1 MKKFFLFGSLML
13 LPQTGNAITT
23 TIPAGT
29 VSSGGDIMSIVTQN
43 VYGEAD
49 NYTVFGTQ
57 QVMSGGKT
65 NGSIIYSYGQQNVLS
80 GGVSNNTTVQYYGM
94 QNINGSSYNSSVD
107 TRGTI
112 NVNRGGYAE
121 GTIVNGGTYSVLSG
135 ASSSQTIVNSG
146 REYVTGT
153 EENAT
158 INGGTQEIKSGGIA
172 ENTTINNGGTQ
183 QVDEGGTA
191 KETII
196 SSGGSAVVYGTSTG
210 TLVDSGAKFKIYG
223 SGVAENTIIS
233 GGTMEVSGSGTSLS
247 SQMISGIQRVYGL
260 ASGSSISG
268 GTQTV
273 YSGGKAENTKISG
286 DGIQNVSYSGL
297 AVSTNLYGGTQNINN
312 GATAQN
318 TVLSGGEMNVLS
330 GGTAMGT
337 ELNTGT
343 EIVSGTDSGSIING
357 GLQQIAS
364 GGKAV
369 STTIN
374 GGTQEIQEGGS
385 SEGTVINTNGLQQ
398 VASGG
403 VSVNTTISGGEMNV
417 LSGGTATGTELNSGT
432 EIVSGTD
439 SGSTINGGLQQIA
452 DGGKA
457 VSTTINGGTQEI
469 QEGGSSEG
477 TVINTNGLQQ
487 VASGGVSDNTTI
499 NGGEMNVLS
508 GGTATG
514 TELNSGTEIV
524 SGTDSG
530 STINGGTQSIY
541 GGGISEN
548 PNVKGGNLRIYQGG
562 TSINTTVTQGSAEL
576 YTGGTLSGQTQISQ
590 GTLNIYG
597 DNTIPTLILNDSMVN
612 IPQSGGYSTLQI
624 GELNGSGIFNLSSNL
639 ADDEFDSL
647 EITNG
652 TGNFGIIFHDYSSE
666 GTLPTKIKIINKAGS
681 ANDNFYL
688 IGDAVDVGA
697 FQYKLLQEG
706 NNWLLSRTQQ
716 LTDSSLIAK
725 NTYTSLSS
733 LFYTHLT
740 PIYNRLHI
748 AHPQNKHDNGLWIK
762 AINRRIKFDY
772 KDMTNSHMDVYGT
785 AIGFDREAA
794 ISDGYIITLGAYG
807 SYSYSRQKY
816 NQRGHADGD
825 TESLGLYASL
835 TTPSLLSFDVVGS
848 YYWHDQKIRS
858 YTPSGSPVDGKFTNN
873 GWQVSSYVSRRFD
886 FGEQWYVS
894 PIAGLRYMRI
904 EGVNYHTNFNTPVS
918 ANASDFLSGSIGLSA
933 GKRITL
939 QSASILDAYGRFNLI
954 HDWDGKSN
962 VTVADYTFTEDVST
976 MRYELGAGLNFYN
989 SEDSGAGYLD
999 VSTQLGSKVRYPW
1012 EINVG
1017 WQYKF

>member
-29 VSSGGDIMSIVTQN
+29 VSSGGDIMSIITQN

-330 GGTAMGT
+330 GGTATGT

-364 GGKAV
+364 GGNAV
-369 STTIN
+369 SATIN

-403 VSVNTTISGGEMNV
+403 VSVNTTI
-417 LSGGTATGTELNSGT
+417 
-432 EIVSGTD
+432 
-439 SGSTINGGLQQIA
+439 
-452 DGGKA
+452 
-457 VSTTINGGTQEI
+457 
-469 QEGGSSEG
+469 
-477 TVINTNGLQQ
+477 
-487 VASGGVSDNTTI
+487 

-530 STINGGTQSIY
+530 SIINGGLQQIADGGKAVSTTINGGTQSIY

-548 PNVKGGNLRIYQGG
+548 PNVRGGNLRIYQGG
-562 TSINTTVTQGSAEL
+562 TSINTTITQGSAEL
-576 YTGGTLSGQTQISQ
+576 YTGGSLSGQTQISQ

-681 ANDNFYL
+681 ANDDFYL

-772 KDMTNSHMDVYGT
+772 KDMTNSRMDVYGT

-835 TTPSLLSFDVVGS
+835 TTPNLWSFDVVGS

>member
-29 VSSGGDIMSIVTQN
+29 VSSGGDIMSIITQN

-49 NYTVFGTQ
+49 NYTVSGTQ

-196 SSGGSAVVYGTSTG
+196 SSGGRAVVYGTSTG

-223 SGVAENTIIS
+223 GGVAENTIIS

-297 AVSTNLYGGTQNINN
+297 TVSTNLYGGTQNINN

-330 GGTAMGT
+330 GGTATGT
-337 ELNTGT
+337 ELNSGT

-457 VSTTINGGTQEI
+457 VSTTINGGTQ
-469 QEGGSSEG
+469 
-477 TVINTNGLQQ
+477 
-487 VASGGVSDNTTI
+487 
-499 NGGEMNVLS
+499 
-508 GGTATG
+508 
-514 TELNSGTEIV
+514 
-524 SGTDSG
+524 
-530 STINGGTQSIY
+530 SIY

-597 DNTIPTLILNDSMVN
+597 DNTIPTLILNNSMVN

-666 GTLPTKIKIINKAGS
+666 GTLPTKIKIINEAGS
-681 ANDNFYL
+681 ANDDFYL

-835 TTPSLLSFDVVGS
+835 TTPSLLSFGVVGS

>member
-403 VSVNTTISGGEMNV
+403 VSDNTTINGGEMNV

-439 SGSTINGGLQQIA
+439 SGSTINGGLQQIT

-457 VSTTINGGTQEI
+457 VST
-469 QEGGSSEG
+469 
-477 TVINTNGLQQ
+477 
-487 VASGGVSDNTTI
+487 
-499 NGGEMNVLS
+499 
-508 GGTATG
+508 
-514 TELNSGTEIV
+514 
-524 SGTDSG
+524 
-530 STINGGTQSIY
+530 TINGGTQSIY

-597 DNTIPTLILNDSMVN
+597 DNTIPTLILNNSMVN

-681 ANDNFYL
+681 ANDDFYL

-772 KDMTNSHMDVYGT
+772 KDMTNSRMDVYGT

-904 EGVNYHTNFNTPVS
+904 EGVNYHTNFNTPVR

>member
-318 TVLSGGEMNVLS
+318 TVL
-330 GGTAMGT
+330 
-337 ELNTGT
+337 
-343 EIVSGTDSGSIING
+343 
-357 GLQQIAS
+357 
-364 GGKAV
+364 
-369 STTIN
+369 
-374 GGTQEIQEGGS
+374 
-385 SEGTVINTNGLQQ
+385 
-398 VASGG
+398 
-403 VSVNTTISGGEMNV
+403 SGGEMNV

-772 KDMTNSHMDVYGT
+772 KDMTNSRMDVYGT

>member
-29 VSSGGDIMSIVTQN
+29 VSSGGDIMSIITQN

-330 GGTAMGT
+330 GGTATGT

-364 GGKAV
+364 GGNAV
-369 STTIN
+369 SATIN

-439 SGSTINGGLQQIA
+439 SGSIINGGLQQIA

-457 VSTTINGGTQEI
+457 VSTTINGGTQ
-469 QEGGSSEG
+469 
-477 TVINTNGLQQ
+477 
-487 VASGGVSDNTTI
+487 
-499 NGGEMNVLS
+499 
-508 GGTATG
+508 
-514 TELNSGTEIV
+514 
-524 SGTDSG
+524 
-530 STINGGTQSIY
+530 SIY

-548 PNVKGGNLRIYQGG
+548 PNVRGGNLRIYQGG
-562 TSINTTVTQGSAEL
+562 TSINTTITQGSAEL
-576 YTGGTLSGQTQISQ
+576 YTGGSLSGQTQISQ

-597 DNTIPTLILNDSMVN
+597 DNTIPTLILNNSMVN

-681 ANDNFYL
+681 ANDDFYL

-772 KDMTNSHMDVYGT
+772 KDMTNSRMDVYGT

-835 TTPSLLSFDVVGS
+835 TTPNLWSFDVVGS

-904 EGVNYHTNFNTPVS
+904 EGVNYHTNFNTPVR

>member
-94 QNINGSSYNSSVD
+94 QNINGSSYNSSVN

-233 GGTMEVSGSGTSLS
+233 G
-247 SQMISGIQRVYGL
+247 
-260 ASGSSISG
+260 
-268 GTQTV
+268 
-273 YSGGKAENTKISG
+273 

-330 GGTAMGT
+330 GGTATGT

-364 GGKAV
+364 
-369 STTIN
+369 
-374 GGTQEIQEGGS
+374 
-385 SEGTVINTNGLQQ
+385 
-398 VASGG
+398 
-403 VSVNTTISGGEMNV
+403 
-417 LSGGTATGTELNSGT
+417 
-432 EIVSGTD
+432 
-439 SGSTINGGLQQIA
+439 
-452 DGGKA
+452 GGKA

-530 STINGGTQSIY
+530 STINGGLQQITDGGKAVSTTINGGTQSIY

-597 DNTIPTLILNDSMVN
+597 DNTIPTLILNNSMVN

-666 GTLPTKIKIINKAGS
+666 GNLPTKIKIINKAGS
-681 ANDNFYL
+681 ANDDFYL

-772 KDMTNSHMDVYGT
+772 KDMTNSRMDVYGT

-873 GWQVSSYVSRRFD
+873 GWQVSSYVSRRFE
-886 FGEQWYVS
+886 FGKQWYVS

>member
-330 GGTAMGT
+330 GGTATGT
-337 ELNTGT
+337 ELNSGT
-343 EIVSGTDSGSIING
+343 EIVSGTDSGSMING

-439 SGSTINGGLQQIA
+439 SGSTINGGLQQIT

-457 VSTTINGGTQEI
+457 VST
-469 QEGGSSEG
+469 
-477 TVINTNGLQQ
+477 
-487 VASGGVSDNTTI
+487 
-499 NGGEMNVLS
+499 
-508 GGTATG
+508 
-514 TELNSGTEIV
+514 
-524 SGTDSG
+524 
-530 STINGGTQSIY
+530 TINGGTQSIY

-562 TSINTTVTQGSAEL
+562 TSINTTITQGSAEL

-597 DNTIPTLILNDSMVN
+597 DNTIPTLILNNSMVN

-681 ANDNFYL
+681 ANDDFYL

-772 KDMTNSHMDVYGT
+772 KDMTNSRMDVYGT

>member
-49 NYTVFGTQ
+49 NYTVSGTQ

-65 NGSIIYSYGQQNVLS
+65 NGSIIYSYAQQNVLS

-223 SGVAENTIIS
+223 GGVAENTIIS

-297 AVSTNLYGGTQNINN
+297 TVSTNLYGGTQNINN

-318 TVLSGGEMNVLS
+318 TVL
-330 GGTAMGT
+330 
-337 ELNTGT
+337 
-343 EIVSGTDSGSIING
+343 
-357 GLQQIAS
+357 
-364 GGKAV
+364 
-369 STTIN
+369 
-374 GGTQEIQEGGS
+374 
-385 SEGTVINTNGLQQ
+385 
-398 VASGG
+398 
-403 VSVNTTISGGEMNV
+403 SGGEMNV

-439 SGSTINGGLQQIA
+439 SGSTINGGLQQIT

-457 VSTTINGGTQEI
+457 VST
-469 QEGGSSEG
+469 
-477 TVINTNGLQQ
+477 
-487 VASGGVSDNTTI
+487 
-499 NGGEMNVLS
+499 
-508 GGTATG
+508 
-514 TELNSGTEIV
+514 
-524 SGTDSG
+524 
-530 STINGGTQSIY
+530 TINGGTQSIY

-597 DNTIPTLILNDSMVN
+597 DNTIPTLILNNSMVN

-666 GTLPTKIKIINKAGS
+666 GTLPTKIKIINEAGS
-681 ANDNFYL
+681 DNDDFYL

-999 VSTQLGSKVRYPW
+999 ISTQLGSKVRYPW

>member
-223 SGVAENTIIS
+223 GGVAENTIIS

-330 GGTAMGT
+330 GGTATGT
-337 ELNTGT
+337 ELNSGT

-439 SGSTINGGLQQIA
+439 SGSTINGGLQQIT

-457 VSTTINGGTQEI
+457 VST
-469 QEGGSSEG
+469 
-477 TVINTNGLQQ
+477 
-487 VASGGVSDNTTI
+487 
-499 NGGEMNVLS
+499 
-508 GGTATG
+508 
-514 TELNSGTEIV
+514 
-524 SGTDSG
+524 
-530 STINGGTQSIY
+530 TINGGTQSIY

-562 TSINTTVTQGSAEL
+562 TSINTTITQGSAEL

-597 DNTIPTLILNDSMVN
+597 DNTIPTLILNNSMVN

-681 ANDNFYL
+681 ANDDFYL

-772 KDMTNSHMDVYGT
+772 KDMTNSRMDVYGT

>member
-29 VSSGGDIMSIVTQN
+29 VSSGGDIMSIITQN

-330 GGTAMGT
+330 GGTATGT
-337 ELNTGT
+337 ELNSGT

-364 GGKAV
+364 
-369 STTIN
+369 
-374 GGTQEIQEGGS
+374 
-385 SEGTVINTNGLQQ
+385 
-398 VASGG
+398 
-403 VSVNTTISGGEMNV
+403 
-417 LSGGTATGTELNSGT
+417 
-432 EIVSGTD
+432 
-439 SGSTINGGLQQIA
+439 
-452 DGGKA
+452 GGKA

>member
-1 MKKFFLFGSLML
+1 
-13 LPQTGNAITT
+13 
-23 TIPAGT
+23 
-29 VSSGGDIMSIVTQN
+29 
-43 VYGEAD
+43 
-49 NYTVFGTQ
+49 
-57 QVMSGGKT
+57 
-65 NGSIIYSYGQQNVLS
+65 
-80 GGVSNNTTVQYYGM
+80 
-94 QNINGSSYNSSVD
+94 
-107 TRGTI
+107 
-112 NVNRGGYAE
+112 
-121 GTIVNGGTYSVLSG
+121 
-135 ASSSQTIVNSG
+135 
-146 REYVTGT
+146 
-153 EENAT
+153 
-158 INGGTQEIKSGGIA
+158 
-172 ENTTINNGGTQ
+172 
-183 QVDEGGTA
+183 
-191 KETII
+191 
-196 SSGGSAVVYGTSTG
+196 
-210 TLVDSGAKFKIYG
+210 
-223 SGVAENTIIS
+223 
-233 GGTMEVSGSGTSLS
+233 
-247 SQMISGIQRVYGL
+247 
-260 ASGSSISG
+260 
-268 GTQTV
+268 
-273 YSGGKAENTKISG
+273 
-286 DGIQNVSYSGL
+286 
-297 AVSTNLYGGTQNINN
+297 
-312 GATAQN
+312 
-318 TVLSGGEMNVLS
+318 MNVLS

-439 SGSTINGGLQQIA
+439 SGSIINGGLQQIT

-457 VSTTINGGTQEI
+457 VST
-469 QEGGSSEG
+469 
-477 TVINTNGLQQ
+477 
-487 VASGGVSDNTTI
+487 
-499 NGGEMNVLS
+499 
-508 GGTATG
+508 
-514 TELNSGTEIV
+514 
-524 SGTDSG
+524 
-530 STINGGTQSIY
+530 TINGGTQSIY

-597 DNTIPTLILNDSMVN
+597 DNTIPTLILNNSMVN

-681 ANDNFYL
+681 ANDDFYL

-772 KDMTNSHMDVYGT
+772 KDMTNSRMDVYGT

-835 TTPSLLSFDVVGS
+835 TTPNLWSFDVVGS

-886 FGEQWYVS
+886 FGKQWYVS

-904 EGVNYHTNFNTPVS
+904 EGVNYHTNFNTPVR

>member
-29 VSSGGDIMSIVTQN
+29 VSSGGDIMSIITQN

-330 GGTAMGT
+330 GGTATGT

-364 GGKAV
+364 GGNAV
-369 STTIN
+369 SATIN

-439 SGSTINGGLQQIA
+439 SGSIINGGLQQIA

-457 VSTTINGGTQEI
+457 VST
-469 QEGGSSEG
+469 
-477 TVINTNGLQQ
+477 
-487 VASGGVSDNTTI
+487 
-499 NGGEMNVLS
+499 
-508 GGTATG
+508 
-514 TELNSGTEIV
+514 
-524 SGTDSG
+524 
-530 STINGGTQSIY
+530 TINGGTQSIY

-562 TSINTTVTQGSAEL
+562 TSINTTITQGSAEL

-597 DNTIPTLILNDSMVN
+597 DNTIPTLILNNSMVN

-681 ANDNFYL
+681 ANDDFYL

-772 KDMTNSHMDVYGT
+772 KDMTNSRMDVYGT

-873 GWQVSSYVSRRFD
+873 GWQVSSYVSRRFE
-886 FGEQWYVS
+886 FGKQWYVS

>member
-1 MKKFFLFGSLML
+1 MMFKVYFFKLKKQEMANMKKFFLFGSLML

-29 VSSGGDIMSIVTQN
+29 VSSGGDIMSIITQN

-223 SGVAENTIIS
+223 GGVAENTIIS

-273 YSGGKAENTKISG
+273 YSEGKAENTKISG

-330 GGTAMGT
+330 GGTATGT

-369 STTIN
+369 SATIN

-403 VSVNTTISGGEMNV
+403 VSV
-417 LSGGTATGTELNSGT
+417 
-432 EIVSGTD
+432 
-439 SGSTINGGLQQIA
+439 
-452 DGGKA
+452 
-457 VSTTINGGTQEI
+457 
-469 QEGGSSEG
+469 
-477 TVINTNGLQQ
+477 
-487 VASGGVSDNTTI
+487 NTTI

-904 EGVNYHTNFNTPVS
+904 EGVNYHTNFNTPVR

>member
-330 GGTAMGT
+330 GGTATGT
-337 ELNTGT
+337 ELNSGT
-343 EIVSGTDSGSIING
+343 EIVSGTDSGSTING
-357 GLQQIAS
+357 GLQQIAD

-439 SGSTINGGLQQIA
+439 SGSTINGGLQQIT

-457 VSTTINGGTQEI
+457 VST
-469 QEGGSSEG
+469 
-477 TVINTNGLQQ
+477 
-487 VASGGVSDNTTI
+487 
-499 NGGEMNVLS
+499 
-508 GGTATG
+508 
-514 TELNSGTEIV
+514 
-524 SGTDSG
+524 
-530 STINGGTQSIY
+530 TINGGTQSIY

-562 TSINTTVTQGSAEL
+562 TSINTTITQGSAEL

-597 DNTIPTLILNDSMVN
+597 DNTIPTLILNNSMVN

-666 GTLPTKIKIINKAGS
+666 GNLPTKIKIINKAGS
-681 ANDNFYL
+681 ANDDFYL

-772 KDMTNSHMDVYGT
+772 KDMTNSRMDVYGT

-904 EGVNYHTNFNTPVS
+904 EGVNYHTNFNTPVR

>member
-330 GGTAMGT
+330 GGTATGT
-337 ELNTGT
+337 ELNSGT

-439 SGSTINGGLQQIA
+439 SGSIINGGLQQIA
-452 DGGKA
+452 SGGKA
-457 VSTTINGGTQEI
+457 VST
-469 QEGGSSEG
+469 
-477 TVINTNGLQQ
+477 
-487 VASGGVSDNTTI
+487 
-499 NGGEMNVLS
+499 
-508 GGTATG
+508 
-514 TELNSGTEIV
+514 
-524 SGTDSG
+524 
-530 STINGGTQSIY
+530 TINGGTQSIY

-548 PNVKGGNLRIYQGG
+548 PNVRGGNLRIYQGG

-597 DNTIPTLILNDSMVN
+597 DNTIPTLILNNSMVN

-666 GTLPTKIKIINKAGS
+666 GNLPTKIKIINKAGS
-681 ANDNFYL
+681 ANDDFYL

-772 KDMTNSHMDVYGT
+772 KDMTNSRMDVYGT

-873 GWQVSSYVSRRFD
+873 GWQVSSYVSRRFE

>member
-49 NYTVFGTQ
+49 NYTVSGTQ

-223 SGVAENTIIS
+223 VGVAENTIIS
-233 GGTMEVSGSGTSLS
+233 GGTMEVSGNGTSLS

-297 AVSTNLYGGTQNINN
+297 TVSTNLYGGTQNINN

-330 GGTAMGT
+330 GGTATGT
-337 ELNTGT
+337 ELNSGT

-457 VSTTINGGTQEI
+457 VSTTINGGTQ
-469 QEGGSSEG
+469 
-477 TVINTNGLQQ
+477 
-487 VASGGVSDNTTI
+487 
-499 NGGEMNVLS
+499 
-508 GGTATG
+508 
-514 TELNSGTEIV
+514 
-524 SGTDSG
+524 
-530 STINGGTQSIY
+530 SIY

-597 DNTIPTLILNDSMVN
+597 DNTIPTLILNNSMVN

-666 GTLPTKIKIINKAGS
+666 GNLPTKIKIINEAGS
-681 ANDNFYL
+681 ANDDFYL

>member
-29 VSSGGDIMSIVTQN
+29 VSSGGDIMSIITQN

-330 GGTAMGT
+330 GGTATGT

-439 SGSTINGGLQQIA
+439 SGSIINGGLQQIA
-452 DGGKA
+452 SGGKA
-457 VSTTINGGTQEI
+457 VST
-469 QEGGSSEG
+469 
-477 TVINTNGLQQ
+477 
-487 VASGGVSDNTTI
+487 
-499 NGGEMNVLS
+499 
-508 GGTATG
+508 
-514 TELNSGTEIV
+514 
-524 SGTDSG
+524 
-530 STINGGTQSIY
+530 TINGGTQSIY

-562 TSINTTVTQGSAEL
+562 TSINTTITQGSAEL

-597 DNTIPTLILNDSMVN
+597 DNTIPTLILNNSMVN

-681 ANDNFYL
+681 ANDDFYL

-772 KDMTNSHMDVYGT
+772 KDMTNSRMDVYGT

-835 TTPSLLSFDVVGS
+835 TTPNLWSFDVVGS

>member
-29 VSSGGDIMSIVTQN
+29 VSSGGDIMSIITQN

-223 SGVAENTIIS
+223 DGVAENTIIS

-330 GGTAMGT
+330 GGTATGT
-337 ELNTGT
+337 ELNSGT

-364 GGKAV
+364 
-369 STTIN
+369 
-374 GGTQEIQEGGS
+374 
-385 SEGTVINTNGLQQ
+385 
-398 VASGG
+398 
-403 VSVNTTISGGEMNV
+403 
-417 LSGGTATGTELNSGT
+417 
-432 EIVSGTD
+432 
-439 SGSTINGGLQQIA
+439 
-452 DGGKA
+452 GGKA

-530 STINGGTQSIY
+530 STINGGLQQITDGGKAVSTTINGGTQSIY

-597 DNTIPTLILNDSMVN
+597 DNTIPTLILNNSMVN

-873 GWQVSSYVSRRFD
+873 GWQVSSYVSRRFE
-886 FGEQWYVS
+886 FGKQWYVS

>member
-1 MKKFFLFGSLML
+1 MMFKVYFFKLKKQEMANMKKFFLFGSLML

-29 VSSGGDIMSIVTQN
+29 VSSGGDIMSIITQN

-223 SGVAENTIIS
+223 GGVAENTIIS

-330 GGTAMGT
+330 GGTATGT

-439 SGSTINGGLQQIA
+439 SGSIINGGLQQIA
-452 DGGKA
+452 SGGKA
-457 VSTTINGGTQEI
+457 VST
-469 QEGGSSEG
+469 
-477 TVINTNGLQQ
+477 
-487 VASGGVSDNTTI
+487 
-499 NGGEMNVLS
+499 
-508 GGTATG
+508 
-514 TELNSGTEIV
+514 
-524 SGTDSG
+524 
-530 STINGGTQSIY
+530 TINGGTQSIY

-548 PNVKGGNLRIYQGG
+548 PNVRGGNLRIYQGG
-562 TSINTTVTQGSAEL
+562 TSINTTITQGSAEL
-576 YTGGTLSGQTQISQ
+576 YTGGSLSGQTQISQ

-772 KDMTNSHMDVYGT
+772 KDMTNSRMDVYGT

-873 GWQVSSYVSRRFD
+873 GWQVSSYVSRRFE
-886 FGEQWYVS
+886 FGKQWYVS

-904 EGVNYHTNFNTPVS
+904 EGVNYHTNFNTPVR

>member
-94 QNINGSSYNSSVD
+94 QNINGSSYNSSVN

-233 GGTMEVSGSGTSLS
+233 G
-247 SQMISGIQRVYGL
+247 
-260 ASGSSISG
+260 
-268 GTQTV
+268 
-273 YSGGKAENTKISG
+273 

-330 GGTAMGT
+330 GGTATGT
-337 ELNTGT
+337 ELNSGTEIVSGTDSGSIINGGLQQIASGGKAVSTTINGGTQEIQEGGSSEGTVINTNGLQQVASGGVSVNTTISGGEMNVLSGGTATGTELNSGT

-439 SGSTINGGLQQIA
+439 SGSTINGGLQQIT

-457 VSTTINGGTQEI
+457 VST
-469 QEGGSSEG
+469 
-477 TVINTNGLQQ
+477 
-487 VASGGVSDNTTI
+487 
-499 NGGEMNVLS
+499 
-508 GGTATG
+508 
-514 TELNSGTEIV
+514 
-524 SGTDSG
+524 
-530 STINGGTQSIY
+530 TINGGTQSIY

-597 DNTIPTLILNDSMVN
+597 DNTIPTLILNNSMVN

-666 GTLPTKIKIINKAGS
+666 GNLPTKIKIINKAGS
-681 ANDNFYL
+681 ANDDFYL

-772 KDMTNSHMDVYGT
+772 KDMTNSRMDVYGT

-873 GWQVSSYVSRRFD
+873 GWQVSSYVSRRFE
-886 FGEQWYVS
+886 FGKQWYVS

>member
-439 SGSTINGGLQQIA
+439 SGSIINGGLQQIT

-457 VSTTINGGTQEI
+457 VST
-469 QEGGSSEG
+469 
-477 TVINTNGLQQ
+477 
-487 VASGGVSDNTTI
+487 
-499 NGGEMNVLS
+499 
-508 GGTATG
+508 
-514 TELNSGTEIV
+514 
-524 SGTDSG
+524 
-530 STINGGTQSIY
+530 TINGGTQSIY

-562 TSINTTVTQGSAEL
+562 TSINTTITQGSAEL

-597 DNTIPTLILNDSMVN
+597 DNTIPTLILNNSMVN

-681 ANDNFYL
+681 ANDDFYL

-772 KDMTNSHMDVYGT
+772 KDMTNSRMDVYGT

-835 TTPSLLSFDVVGS
+835 TTPNLWSFDVVGS

-886 FGEQWYVS
+886 FGKQWYVS

-904 EGVNYHTNFNTPVS
+904 EGVNYHTNFNTPVR

>member
-29 VSSGGDIMSIVTQN
+29 VSSGGDIMSIITQN

-223 SGVAENTIIS
+223 DGVAENTIIS

-297 AVSTNLYGGTQNINN
+297 TVSTNLYGGTQNINN

-330 GGTAMGT
+330 GGTATGT
-337 ELNTGT
+337 ELNSGT

-417 LSGGTATGTELNSGT
+417 LSGATATGTELKAGT

-439 SGSTINGGLQQIA
+439 SGSTINGGLQQIT

-457 VSTTINGGTQEI
+457 VST
-469 QEGGSSEG
+469 
-477 TVINTNGLQQ
+477 
-487 VASGGVSDNTTI
+487 
-499 NGGEMNVLS
+499 
-508 GGTATG
+508 
-514 TELNSGTEIV
+514 
-524 SGTDSG
+524 
-530 STINGGTQSIY
+530 TINGGTQSIY

-548 PNVKGGNLRIYQGG
+548 PNVRGGNLRIYQGG

-597 DNTIPTLILNDSMVN
+597 DNTIPTLILNNSMVN

-681 ANDNFYL
+681 ANDDFYL

-904 EGVNYHTNFNTPVS
+904 EGVNYHTNFNTPVR

>member
-1 MKKFFLFGSLML
+1 
-13 LPQTGNAITT
+13 
-23 TIPAGT
+23 
-29 VSSGGDIMSIVTQN
+29 
-43 VYGEAD
+43 
-49 NYTVFGTQ
+49 
-57 QVMSGGKT
+57 
-65 NGSIIYSYGQQNVLS
+65 
-80 GGVSNNTTVQYYGM
+80 
-94 QNINGSSYNSSVD
+94 
-107 TRGTI
+107 
-112 NVNRGGYAE
+112 
-121 GTIVNGGTYSVLSG
+121 
-135 ASSSQTIVNSG
+135 
-146 REYVTGT
+146 
-153 EENAT
+153 
-158 INGGTQEIKSGGIA
+158 
-172 ENTTINNGGTQ
+172 
-183 QVDEGGTA
+183 
-191 KETII
+191 
-196 SSGGSAVVYGTSTG
+196 
-210 TLVDSGAKFKIYG
+210 
-223 SGVAENTIIS
+223 
-233 GGTMEVSGSGTSLS
+233 
-247 SQMISGIQRVYGL
+247 
-260 ASGSSISG
+260 
-268 GTQTV
+268 
-273 YSGGKAENTKISG
+273 
-286 DGIQNVSYSGL
+286 
-297 AVSTNLYGGTQNINN
+297 
-312 GATAQN
+312 
-318 TVLSGGEMNVLS
+318 
-330 GGTAMGT
+330 
-337 ELNTGT
+337 
-343 EIVSGTDSGSIING
+343 
-357 GLQQIAS
+357 
-364 GGKAV
+364 
-369 STTIN
+369 
-374 GGTQEIQEGGS
+374 
-385 SEGTVINTNGLQQ
+385 
-398 VASGG
+398 
-403 VSVNTTISGGEMNV
+403 MNV

-439 SGSTINGGLQQIA
+439 SGSTINGGLQQIT

-457 VSTTINGGTQEI
+457 VST
-469 QEGGSSEG
+469 
-477 TVINTNGLQQ
+477 
-487 VASGGVSDNTTI
+487 
-499 NGGEMNVLS
+499 
-508 GGTATG
+508 
-514 TELNSGTEIV
+514 
-524 SGTDSG
+524 
-530 STINGGTQSIY
+530 TINGGTQSIY

-597 DNTIPTLILNDSMVN
+597 DNTIPTLILNNSMVN

-681 ANDNFYL
+681 ANDDFYL

-772 KDMTNSHMDVYGT
+772 KDMTNSRMDVYGT

>member
-1 MKKFFLFGSLML
+1 MMFKVYFFKLKKQEMANMKKFFLFGSLML

-330 GGTAMGT
+330 GGTATGT

-364 GGKAV
+364 GGNAV
-369 STTIN
+369 S
-374 GGTQEIQEGGS
+374 
-385 SEGTVINTNGLQQ
+385 
-398 VASGG
+398 A
-403 VSVNTTISGGEMNV
+403 
-417 LSGGTATGTELNSGT
+417 
-432 EIVSGTD
+432 
-439 SGSTINGGLQQIA
+439 TINGGLQQIA

-530 STINGGTQSIY
+530 SIINGGLQQIADGGKAVSTTINGGTQSIY

-562 TSINTTVTQGSAEL
+562 TSINTTITQGSAEL
-576 YTGGTLSGQTQISQ
+576 YTGGSLSGQTQISQ

-624 GELNGSGIFNLSSNL
+624 GELNGSGIFNLSSNF

-666 GTLPTKIKIINKAGS
+666 GNLPTKIKIINKAGS
-681 ANDNFYL
+681 ANDDFYL

-748 AHPQNKHDNGLWIK
+748 AHPQNKHYNGLWIK

-772 KDMTNSHMDVYGT
+772 KDMTNSRMDVYGT

-886 FGEQWYVS
+886 FGKQWYVS

-904 EGVNYHTNFNTPVS
+904 EGVNYHTNFNTPVR

>member
-29 VSSGGDIMSIVTQN
+29 VSSGGDIMSIITQN

-223 SGVAENTIIS
+223 GGVAENTIIS

-330 GGTAMGT
+330 GGTATGT
-337 ELNTGT
+337 ELNSGT

-374 GGTQEIQEGGS
+374 GGTQ
-385 SEGTVINTNGLQQ
+385 
-398 VASGG
+398 
-403 VSVNTTISGGEMNV
+403 
-417 LSGGTATGTELNSGT
+417 
-432 EIVSGTD
+432 
-439 SGSTINGGLQQIA
+439 
-452 DGGKA
+452 
-457 VSTTINGGTQEI
+457 
-469 QEGGSSEG
+469 
-477 TVINTNGLQQ
+477 
-487 VASGGVSDNTTI
+487 
-499 NGGEMNVLS
+499 
-508 GGTATG
+508 
-514 TELNSGTEIV
+514 
-524 SGTDSG
+524 
-530 STINGGTQSIY
+530 SIY

-548 PNVKGGNLRIYQGG
+548 PNVRGGNLRIYQGG
-562 TSINTTVTQGSAEL
+562 TSINTTITQGSAEL
-576 YTGGTLSGQTQISQ
+576 YTGGSLSGQTQISQ

-772 KDMTNSHMDVYGT
+772 KDMTNSRMDVYGT

-873 GWQVSSYVSRRFD
+873 GWQVSSYVSRRFE
-886 FGEQWYVS
+886 FGKQWYVS

-904 EGVNYHTNFNTPVS
+904 EGVNYHTNFNTPVR

>member
-29 VSSGGDIMSIVTQN
+29 VSSGGDIMSIITQN

-223 SGVAENTIIS
+223 DGVAENTIIS

-330 GGTAMGT
+330 GGTATGT
-337 ELNTGT
+337 ELNSGT
-343 EIVSGTDSGSIING
+343 EIVSGTDSGSTING
-357 GLQQIAS
+357 GLQQITD

-439 SGSTINGGLQQIA
+439 SGSTINGGLQQIT

-457 VSTTINGGTQEI
+457 VSTTINGGTQ
-469 QEGGSSEG
+469 S
-477 TVINTNGLQQ
+477 V
-487 VASGGVSDNTTI
+487 
-499 NGGEMNVLS
+499 
-508 GGTATG
+508 
-514 TELNSGTEIV
+514 
-524 SGTDSG
+524 
-530 STINGGTQSIY
+530 Y

-597 DNTIPTLILNDSMVN
+597 DNTIPTLILNNSMVN

-666 GTLPTKIKIINKAGS
+666 GTLPTKIKIINEAGS
-681 ANDNFYL
+681 DNDDFYL

>member
-29 VSSGGDIMSIVTQN
+29 VSSGGDIMSIITQN

-49 NYTVFGTQ
+49 NYTVSGTQ

-223 SGVAENTIIS
+223 GGVAENTIIS

-297 AVSTNLYGGTQNINN
+297 TVSTNLYGGTQNINN

-330 GGTAMGT
+330 GGTATGT
-337 ELNTGT
+337 ELNSGT
-343 EIVSGTDSGSIING
+343 EIVLGTDSGSIING

-403 VSVNTTISGGEMNV
+403 VSDNTTINGGEMNV
-417 LSGGTATGTELNSGT
+417 LSGATATGTELNSGT

-457 VSTTINGGTQEI
+457 VST
-469 QEGGSSEG
+469 
-477 TVINTNGLQQ
+477 
-487 VASGGVSDNTTI
+487 
-499 NGGEMNVLS
+499 
-508 GGTATG
+508 
-514 TELNSGTEIV
+514 
-524 SGTDSG
+524 
-530 STINGGTQSIY
+530 TINGGTQSIY

-597 DNTIPTLILNDSMVN
+597 DNTIPTLILNNSMVN

-666 GTLPTKIKIINKAGS
+666 GTLPTKIKIINEAGS
-681 ANDNFYL
+681 DNDDFYL

>member
-330 GGTAMGT
+330 GGTATGT
-337 ELNTGT
+337 ELNSGT
-343 EIVSGTDSGSIING
+343 EIVSGTDSGSTING

-439 SGSTINGGLQQIA
+439 SGSTINGGLQQIT

-457 VSTTINGGTQEI
+457 VST
-469 QEGGSSEG
+469 
-477 TVINTNGLQQ
+477 
-487 VASGGVSDNTTI
+487 
-499 NGGEMNVLS
+499 
-508 GGTATG
+508 
-514 TELNSGTEIV
+514 
-524 SGTDSG
+524 
-530 STINGGTQSIY
+530 TINGGTQSIY

-562 TSINTTVTQGSAEL
+562 TSINTTITQGSAEL

-597 DNTIPTLILNDSMVN
+597 DNTIPTLILNNSMVN

-681 ANDNFYL
+681 ANDDFYL

-772 KDMTNSHMDVYGT
+772 KDMTNSRMDVYGT

>member
-330 GGTAMGT
+330 GGTATGT
-337 ELNTGT
+337 ELNSGT

-364 GGKAV
+364 GGNAV
-369 STTIN
+369 SATIN

-439 SGSTINGGLQQIA
+439 SGSIINGGLQQIA
-452 DGGKA
+452 SGGKA
-457 VSTTINGGTQEI
+457 VST
-469 QEGGSSEG
+469 
-477 TVINTNGLQQ
+477 
-487 VASGGVSDNTTI
+487 
-499 NGGEMNVLS
+499 
-508 GGTATG
+508 
-514 TELNSGTEIV
+514 
-524 SGTDSG
+524 
-530 STINGGTQSIY
+530 TINGGTQSIY

-548 PNVKGGNLRIYQGG
+548 PNVRGGNLRIYQGG
-562 TSINTTVTQGSAEL
+562 TSINTTITQGSAEL
-576 YTGGTLSGQTQISQ
+576 YTGGSLSGQTQISQ

-597 DNTIPTLILNDSMVN
+597 DNTIPTLILNNSMVN

-681 ANDNFYL
+681 ANDDFYL

-772 KDMTNSHMDVYGT
+772 KDMTNSRMDVYGT

-835 TTPSLLSFDVVGS
+835 TTPNLWSFDVVGS

-904 EGVNYHTNFNTPVS
+904 EGVNYHTNFNTPVR

>member
-49 NYTVFGTQ
+49 NYTVSGTQ

-223 SGVAENTIIS
+223 VGVAENTIIS
-233 GGTMEVSGSGTSLS
+233 GGTMEVSGNGTSLS

-297 AVSTNLYGGTQNINN
+297 TVSTNLYGGTQNINN

-330 GGTAMGT
+330 GGTATGT
-337 ELNTGT
+337 ELNSGT

-357 GLQQIAS
+357 GLQQIAD

-439 SGSTINGGLQQIA
+439 SGSIINGGLQQIA

-457 VSTTINGGTQEI
+457 VST
-469 QEGGSSEG
+469 
-477 TVINTNGLQQ
+477 
-487 VASGGVSDNTTI
+487 
-499 NGGEMNVLS
+499 
-508 GGTATG
+508 
-514 TELNSGTEIV
+514 
-524 SGTDSG
+524 
-530 STINGGTQSIY
+530 TINGGTQSIY

-597 DNTIPTLILNDSMVN
+597 DNTIPTLILNNSMVN

-666 GTLPTKIKIINKAGS
+666 GTLPTKIKIINEAGS
-681 ANDNFYL
+681 ANDDFYL

>member
-452 DGGKA
+452 SGGKA
-457 VSTTINGGTQEI
+457 VST
-469 QEGGSSEG
+469 
-477 TVINTNGLQQ
+477 
-487 VASGGVSDNTTI
+487 
-499 NGGEMNVLS
+499 
-508 GGTATG
+508 
-514 TELNSGTEIV
+514 
-524 SGTDSG
+524 
-530 STINGGTQSIY
+530 TINGGTQSIY

-548 PNVKGGNLRIYQGG
+548 PNVRGGNLRIYQGG

-597 DNTIPTLILNDSMVN
+597 DNTIPTLILNNSMVN

-666 GTLPTKIKIINKAGS
+666 GNLPTKIKIINKAGS
-681 ANDNFYL
+681 ANDDFYL

-772 KDMTNSHMDVYGT
+772 KDMTNSRMDVYGT

-835 TTPSLLSFDVVGS
+835 TTPNLWSFDVVGS

-904 EGVNYHTNFNTPVS
+904 EGVNYHTNFNTPVR

>member
-29 VSSGGDIMSIVTQN
+29 VSSGGDIMSIITQN

-49 NYTVFGTQ
+49 NYTVSGTQ

-223 SGVAENTIIS
+223 DGVAENTIIS

-297 AVSTNLYGGTQNINN
+297 TVSTNLYGGTQNINN

-330 GGTAMGT
+330 GGTATGT
-337 ELNTGT
+337 ELNSGT

-457 VSTTINGGTQEI
+457 VSTTINGGTQ
-469 QEGGSSEG
+469 
-477 TVINTNGLQQ
+477 
-487 VASGGVSDNTTI
+487 
-499 NGGEMNVLS
+499 
-508 GGTATG
+508 
-514 TELNSGTEIV
+514 
-524 SGTDSG
+524 
-530 STINGGTQSIY
+530 SIY

-597 DNTIPTLILNDSMVN
+597 DNTIPTLILNNSMVN

-666 GTLPTKIKIINKAGS
+666 GTLPTKIKIINEAGS
-681 ANDNFYL
+681 DNDDFYL

>member
-1 MKKFFLFGSLML
+1 MMFKVYFFKLKKQEMANMKKFFLFGSLML

-330 GGTAMGT
+330 GGTATGT
-337 ELNTGT
+337 ELNSGT

-374 GGTQEIQEGGS
+374 GGTQ
-385 SEGTVINTNGLQQ
+385 
-398 VASGG
+398 
-403 VSVNTTISGGEMNV
+403 
-417 LSGGTATGTELNSGT
+417 
-432 EIVSGTD
+432 
-439 SGSTINGGLQQIA
+439 
-452 DGGKA
+452 
-457 VSTTINGGTQEI
+457 
-469 QEGGSSEG
+469 
-477 TVINTNGLQQ
+477 
-487 VASGGVSDNTTI
+487 
-499 NGGEMNVLS
+499 
-508 GGTATG
+508 
-514 TELNSGTEIV
+514 
-524 SGTDSG
+524 
-530 STINGGTQSIY
+530 SIY

-548 PNVKGGNLRIYQGG
+548 PNVRGGNLRIYQGG
-562 TSINTTVTQGSAEL
+562 TSINTTITQGSAEL
-576 YTGGTLSGQTQISQ
+576 YTGGSLSGQTQISQ

-666 GTLPTKIKIINKAGS
+666 GNLPTKIKIINKAGS
-681 ANDNFYL
+681 ANDDFYL

-772 KDMTNSHMDVYGT
+772 KDMTNSRMDVYGT

>member
-29 VSSGGDIMSIVTQN
+29 VSSGGDIMSIITQN

-223 SGVAENTIIS
+223 GGVAENTIIS

-330 GGTAMGT
+330 GGTATGT

-439 SGSTINGGLQQIA
+439 SGSIINGGLQQIA
-452 DGGKA
+452 SGGKA
-457 VSTTINGGTQEI
+457 VST
-469 QEGGSSEG
+469 
-477 TVINTNGLQQ
+477 
-487 VASGGVSDNTTI
+487 
-499 NGGEMNVLS
+499 
-508 GGTATG
+508 
-514 TELNSGTEIV
+514 
-524 SGTDSG
+524 
-530 STINGGTQSIY
+530 TINGGTQSIY

-548 PNVKGGNLRIYQGG
+548 PNVRGGNLRIYQGG
-562 TSINTTVTQGSAEL
+562 TSINTTITQGSAEL
-576 YTGGTLSGQTQISQ
+576 YTGGSLSGQTQISQ

-772 KDMTNSHMDVYGT
+772 KDMTNSRMDVYGT

-873 GWQVSSYVSRRFD
+873 GWQVSSYVSRRFE
-886 FGEQWYVS
+886 FGKQWYVS

-904 EGVNYHTNFNTPVS
+904 EGVNYHTNFNTPVR

>member
-29 VSSGGDIMSIVTQN
+29 VSSGGDIMSIITQN

-49 NYTVFGTQ
+49 NYTVSGTQ

-65 NGSIIYSYGQQNVLS
+65 NGSIIYSYAQQNVLS

-183 QVDEGGTA
+183 QVDKGGTA

-223 SGVAENTIIS
+223 GGVAENTIIS
-233 GGTMEVSGSGTSLS
+233 GGTMEVSGNGTSLS

-297 AVSTNLYGGTQNINN
+297 TVSTNLYGGTQNINN

-318 TVLSGGEMNVLS
+318 TVL
-330 GGTAMGT
+330 
-337 ELNTGT
+337 
-343 EIVSGTDSGSIING
+343 
-357 GLQQIAS
+357 
-364 GGKAV
+364 
-369 STTIN
+369 
-374 GGTQEIQEGGS
+374 
-385 SEGTVINTNGLQQ
+385 
-398 VASGG
+398 
-403 VSVNTTISGGEMNV
+403 SGGEMNV

-457 VSTTINGGTQEI
+457 VST
-469 QEGGSSEG
+469 
-477 TVINTNGLQQ
+477 
-487 VASGGVSDNTTI
+487 
-499 NGGEMNVLS
+499 
-508 GGTATG
+508 
-514 TELNSGTEIV
+514 
-524 SGTDSG
+524 
-530 STINGGTQSIY
+530 TINGGTQSIY

-597 DNTIPTLILNDSMVN
+597 DNTIPTLILNNSMVN

-666 GTLPTKIKIINKAGS
+666 GTLPTKIKIINEAGS
-681 ANDNFYL
+681 ANDDFYL

>member
-1 MKKFFLFGSLML
+1 MMFKVYFFKLKKQEMANMKKFFLFGSLML

-286 DGIQNVSYSGL
+286 EGIQNVSYSGL
-297 AVSTNLYGGTQNINN
+297 TVSTNLYGGTQNINN

-318 TVLSGGEMNVLS
+318 TVL
-330 GGTAMGT
+330 
-337 ELNTGT
+337 
-343 EIVSGTDSGSIING
+343 
-357 GLQQIAS
+357 
-364 GGKAV
+364 
-369 STTIN
+369 
-374 GGTQEIQEGGS
+374 
-385 SEGTVINTNGLQQ
+385 
-398 VASGG
+398 
-403 VSVNTTISGGEMNV
+403 SGGEMNV

-439 SGSTINGGLQQIA
+439 SGSTINGGLQQIT

-457 VSTTINGGTQEI
+457 VST
-469 QEGGSSEG
+469 
-477 TVINTNGLQQ
+477 
-487 VASGGVSDNTTI
+487 
-499 NGGEMNVLS
+499 
-508 GGTATG
+508 
-514 TELNSGTEIV
+514 
-524 SGTDSG
+524 
-530 STINGGTQSIY
+530 TINGGTQSIY

-597 DNTIPTLILNDSMVN
+597 DNTIPTLILNNSMVN

-666 GTLPTKIKIINKAGS
+666 GNLPTKIKIINKAGS

-772 KDMTNSHMDVYGT
+772 KDMTNSRMDVYGT

-873 GWQVSSYVSRRFD
+873 GWQVSSYVSRRFE
-886 FGEQWYVS
+886 FGKQWYVS

>member
-223 SGVAENTIIS
+223 VGVAENTIIS

-439 SGSTINGGLQQIA
+439 SGSIINGGLQQIT

-457 VSTTINGGTQEI
+457 VST
-469 QEGGSSEG
+469 
-477 TVINTNGLQQ
+477 
-487 VASGGVSDNTTI
+487 
-499 NGGEMNVLS
+499 
-508 GGTATG
+508 
-514 TELNSGTEIV
+514 
-524 SGTDSG
+524 
-530 STINGGTQSIY
+530 TINGGTQSIY

-597 DNTIPTLILNDSMVN
+597 DNTIPTLILNNSMVN

-681 ANDNFYL
+681 ANDDFYL

-772 KDMTNSHMDVYGT
+772 KDMTNSRMDVYGT

-886 FGEQWYVS
+886 FGKQWYVS

>member
-330 GGTAMGT
+330 GGTATGT
-337 ELNTGT
+337 ELNSGT
-343 EIVSGTDSGSIING
+343 EIVSGTDSGSTING
-357 GLQQIAS
+357 GLQQIAD

-439 SGSTINGGLQQIA
+439 SGSTINGGLQQIT

-457 VSTTINGGTQEI
+457 VST
-469 QEGGSSEG
+469 
-477 TVINTNGLQQ
+477 
-487 VASGGVSDNTTI
+487 
-499 NGGEMNVLS
+499 
-508 GGTATG
+508 
-514 TELNSGTEIV
+514 
-524 SGTDSG
+524 
-530 STINGGTQSIY
+530 TINGGTQSIY

-597 DNTIPTLILNDSMVN
+597 DNTIPTLILNNSMVN

-666 GTLPTKIKIINKAGS
+666 GNLPTKIKIINKAGS
-681 ANDNFYL
+681 ANDDFYL

-772 KDMTNSHMDVYGT
+772 KDMTNSRMDVYGT

-904 EGVNYHTNFNTPVS
+904 EGVNYHTNFNTPVR

>member
-364 GGKAV
+364 GGNAV
-369 STTIN
+369 SATIN

-439 SGSTINGGLQQIA
+439 SGSTINGGLQQIT

-457 VSTTINGGTQEI
+457 VST
-469 QEGGSSEG
+469 
-477 TVINTNGLQQ
+477 
-487 VASGGVSDNTTI
+487 
-499 NGGEMNVLS
+499 
-508 GGTATG
+508 
-514 TELNSGTEIV
+514 
-524 SGTDSG
+524 
-530 STINGGTQSIY
+530 TINGGTQSIY

-562 TSINTTVTQGSAEL
+562 TSINTTITQGSAEL

-597 DNTIPTLILNDSMVN
+597 DNTIPTLILNNSMVN

-666 GTLPTKIKIINKAGS
+666 GNLPTKIKIINKAGS

-772 KDMTNSHMDVYGT
+772 KDMTNSRMDVYGT

-873 GWQVSSYVSRRFD
+873 GWQVSSYVSRRFE
-886 FGEQWYVS
+886 FGKQWYVS

>member
-330 GGTAMGT
+330 GGTATGT

-385 SEGTVINTNGLQQ
+385 SEGATINSGGEQQ
-398 VASGG
+398 VYGTAAATLIQGGTQNIYSGATAQ
-403 VSVNTTISGGEMNV
+403 NTVLSGGEMNV

-439 SGSTINGGLQQIA
+439 SGSTINGGLQQIT

-457 VSTTINGGTQEI
+457 VST
-469 QEGGSSEG
+469 
-477 TVINTNGLQQ
+477 
-487 VASGGVSDNTTI
+487 
-499 NGGEMNVLS
+499 
-508 GGTATG
+508 
-514 TELNSGTEIV
+514 
-524 SGTDSG
+524 
-530 STINGGTQSIY
+530 TINGGTQSIY

-562 TSINTTVTQGSAEL
+562 TSINTTITQGSAEL

-597 DNTIPTLILNDSMVN
+597 DNTIPTLILNNSMVN

-666 GTLPTKIKIINKAGS
+666 GNLPTKIKIINKAGS

-772 KDMTNSHMDVYGT
+772 KDMTNSRMDVYGT

-835 TTPSLLSFDVVGS
+835 TTPSLLSFGVVGS

-873 GWQVSSYVSRRFD
+873 GWQVSSYVSRRFE
-886 FGEQWYVS
+886 FGKQWYVS